1 MKKNIITLA
10 CSAAAVLA
18 CVSSTQAT
26 PGIRWSFDGGSTWS
40 TTVND
45 GGAGDTKGAA
55 GQVGVDITLGGF
67 TFSASGTGSTK
78 PLLGTAGSPIMDL
91 GVNGAGTTGGGTLI
105 VEFTETDYSP
115 VPNGSYLTGF
125 GVNNLFSSGTMYAFI
140 GANSQFAGAG
150 FAANVPTGTAITH
163 IGPLSGNSSGTASGV
178 FAGVQPNPY
187 SITIAEVYTLP
198 GTRDIPGGVSISG
211 DGNLQTVPDGGNTL
225 MLLGSALSVLGL
237 GVFRNS
243 RKSVK
248 A

>member
-26 PGIRWSFDGGSTWS
+26 PGIRWSFDGGTTWS
-40 TTVND
+40 ATVND
-45 GGAGDTKGAA
+45 GGVGDTKAA
-55 GQVGVDITLGGF
+55 VGQVGVDITLGGF
-67 TFSASGTGSTK
+67 TFSASGTGATK

-91 GVNGAGTTGGGTLI
+91 GVDGAGSTGGGTLI

-115 VPNGSYLTGF
+115 VPHGSYITGF
-125 GVNNLFSSGTMYAFI
+125 GVNNLFSAGTMYTFI

-150 FAANVPTGTAITH
+150 FSGGLPTGPVIST
-163 IGPLSGNSSGTASGV
+163 IGPLSGNHSANGSGV

-187 SITIAEVYTLP
+187 SITLAEVYTLP
-198 GTRDIPGGVSISG
+198 GSPTAPSGVSISG
-211 DGNLQTVPDGGNTL
+211 DGNLTVPDGGNTL

-243 RKSVK
+243 RKAVK